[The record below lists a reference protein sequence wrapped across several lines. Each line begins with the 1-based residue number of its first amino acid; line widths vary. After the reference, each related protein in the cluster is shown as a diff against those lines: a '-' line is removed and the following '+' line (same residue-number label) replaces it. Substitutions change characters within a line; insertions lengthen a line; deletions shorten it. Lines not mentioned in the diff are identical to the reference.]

1 MNIMIIEDQR
11 DVVEML
17 RLNWSDS
24 RDRLESLASVRQANR
39 FIHSNELASYD

>member
-24 RDRLESLASVRQANR
+24 RDRLDYLATAKQANR
-39 FIHSNELASYD
+39 LIHSNELAVL